1 MLVNAKPLFEANV
14 KNTKAPLYRLAIRSV
29 KVIEAIEEHVLAENY
44 GTARETLKT
53 MYNNEELTP

>member
-1 MLVNAKPLFEANV
+1 V
-14 KNTKAPLYRLAIRSV
+14 TI